1 MATSLR
7 TFKERLQLLMPTDDG
22 EWLKEIR
29 GNLAMVA
36 TMIASMTFQIGLNP
50 PGGVVQNSDNGFIG
64 CPTPTG
70 TNQAC
75 PGQSVFAKVNRSNYK
90 GYLWTNSVSFYTSI
104 ISCIW
109 LISGAPVGP
118 GFPTL
123 LLSTLMCV
131 SLSLLAISYSFGVSI
146 VNPPDDG
153 ICHYFF
159 SVFLSFF
166 AVLAVLFLYRF
177 LTLHLATKTVRR
189 QQRNHED

>member
-1 MATSLR
+1 
-7 TFKERLQLLMPTDDG
+7 MPTDDG

-50 PGGVVQNSDNGFIG
+50 PGGVVQNSDNGFI
-64 CPTPTG
+64 
-70 TNQAC
+70 
-75 PGQSVFAKVNRSNYK
+75 GQSVFAKVNRSNYK

>member
-75 PGQSVFAKVNRSNYK
+75 PGQSVFAKFWRFF
-90 GYLWTNSVSFYTSI
+90 FYTAFLH
-104 ISCIW
+104 CIW
-109 LISGAPVGP
+109 PLRPFVDNNV
-118 GFPTL
+118 T
-123 LLSTLMCV
+123 M
-131 SLSLLAISYSFGVSI
+131 
-146 VNPPDDG
+146 
-153 ICHYFF
+153 
-159 SVFLSFF
+159 
-166 AVLAVLFLYRF
+166 R
-177 LTLHLATKTVRR
+177 TKITYLVT
-189 QQRNHED
+189 NT